1 MGNLSSCIAEHRED
15 RDYLYLERR
24 PPALIAGYETLSHM
38 YYAHARMAIV
48 HLNNDTGHYL
58 KLKVKTRCF
67 SFESLTFDFSG
78 VILT

>member
-1 MGNLSSCIAEHRED
+1 MGNLSSCVTEHRED

-58 KLKVKTRCF
+58 KLKVRRSRCF
-67 SFESLTFDFSG
+67 SFVLSG
-78 VILT
+78 VILA

>member
-1 MGNLSSCIAEHRED
+1 MTEHRED

-58 KLKVKTRCF
+58 KLKVCT
-67 SFESLTFDFSG
+67 
-78 VILT
+78 

>member
-58 KLKVKTRCF
+58 RLKVKADAF
-67 SFESLTFDFSG
+67 ALSSVAS
-78 VILT
+78 I